1 MRAIPNLQI
10 LMEEDECNA
19 EDEHDIDESV
29 SESIG
34 HQRWKYLLCKLINAI
49 SDRSHP
55 IAFYLDG
62 KINICFFIAIVITP

>member
-1 MRAIPNLQI
+1 MRAIPNLKV
-10 LMEEDECNA
+10 LMKEDKCNA
-19 EDEHDIDESV
+19 EDECGIDESV

-62 KINICFFIAIVITP
+62 KINV